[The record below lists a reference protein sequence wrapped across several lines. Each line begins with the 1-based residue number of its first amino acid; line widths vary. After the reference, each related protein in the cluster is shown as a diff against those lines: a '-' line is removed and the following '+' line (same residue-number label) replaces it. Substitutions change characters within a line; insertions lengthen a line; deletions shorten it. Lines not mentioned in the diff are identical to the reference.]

1 MKLPQVRHSHVGVTP
16 EAPSTEYAGAM
27 AGIIEFSGTVLTGP
41 DEERQGL
48 WSVDGRLTF
57 QRPPAA
63 PDAVIGGWVLPG
75 FVDAHCHIGL
85 GPGGRVPDGL
95 IEDHARADRDA
106 GTLLVRDAGT
116 ASDTRWVQQRPDLP
130 RLIRAGRH
138 IARSRRY
145 LRDFAVEVE
154 PGGLV
159 EAVRKQARAG
169 DGWVKLVGDWID
181 RDAGDLAPSFPDA
194 VVRDAVQAA
203 HDEGARVTA
212 HCFAEDTLDQM
223 LDAGID
229 CIEHATG
236 LLPRHLPRLA
246 GQGVPIVPT
255 LINIDTFPAIARQA
269 ETKFPRY
276 AAHMRALWERRAERV
291 LEAFEAGVRIYAG
304 TDAGS
309 VIRHGRIAD
318 EILSLH
324 RAGLP
329 PAAALDAAC
338 WGARDWLGADGLSEG
353 ASADVV
359 VCRHDPRRV
368 PSTVAALQN
377 VVLRGVLVR

>member
-1 MKLPQVRHSHVGVTP
+1 
-16 EAPSTEYAGAM
+16 
-27 AGIIEFSGTVLTGP
+27 
-41 DEERQGL
+41 
-48 WSVDGRLTF
+48 
-57 QRPPAA
+57 
-63 PDAVIGGWVLPG
+63 
-75 FVDAHCHIGL
+75 
-85 GPGGRVPDGL
+85 
-95 IEDHARADRDA
+95 
-106 GTLLVRDAGT
+106 
-116 ASDTRWVQQRPDLP
+116 
-130 RLIRAGRH
+130 
-138 IARSRRY
+138 
-145 LRDFAVEVE
+145 
-154 PGGLV
+154 
-159 EAVRKQARAG
+159 VRKQARAG

-246 GQGVPIVPT
+246 AQGVPIVPT
-255 LINIDTFPAIARQA
+255 LINIDTFPDIARQA
-269 ETKFPRY
+269 EAKFPRY
-276 AAHMRALWERRAERV
+276 AEHMHVLWERRYERV
-291 LEAFEAGVRIYAG
+291 YEAFAAGVRIYAG

-338 WGARDWLGADGLSEG
+338 WGARTWLGAEGISEG

-359 VCRHDPRRV
+359 LCGEDPRRV
-368 PSTVAALQN
+368 PSTVATLRH
-377 VVLRGVLVR
+377 VVLRGEVIR